1 MHAHNTTPS
10 AAGQVSAAP
19 GTMADTTPSTQASAA
34 RYGLELATIE
44 PTPQQ
49 IKQARELSG
58 LTLAQAAAMVHV
70 EERAWRRWELGERGI
85 SGACWELFLIKTLG
99 LLLRK

>member
-1 MHAHNTTPS
+1 MDTNDTTPS
-10 AAGQVSAAP
+10 AAGLASSAP
-19 GTMADTTPSTQASAA
+19 GAMASSSA
-34 RYGLELATIE
+34 RYGLELATIA

-58 LTLAQAAAMVHV
+58 LTLAQAAALVHV